1 MNTQKIY
8 AIALA
13 LVLSVPAA
21 AQAEESPESRKANA
35 EMKQM
40 LGTVPSFLRVVPD
53 GITGPFWELLK
64 GVQLNPNTALD
75 GRQKELIGVAVA
87 AQVPCAYCVYF
98 HTEAAKLN
106 GGTAAQVQEA
116 IVIAGVARHW
126 STVAAGQGKAVAPKG
141 KAPAGLEATYKD
153 IEATFGSVPGFLR
166 LYPAAGLPGAWG
178 MLKRSLLSN
187 EGISTKER
195 ALIALAVSSQVPSAQ
210 CVEDYTK
217 MAKENGATDA
227 QIQEAVA
234 MAAVTRAASTI
245 LNGSQIDLAS
255 FKKETDGIIA
265 HVKRQSAQSAAR
277 R

>member
-1 MNTQKIY
+1 MSIHKFSP
-8 AIALA
+8 AAFALA
-13 LVLSVPAA
+13 LVIPAVVQ
-21 AQAEESPESRKANA
+21 AQESPEAKAAHA

-40 LGTVPSFLRVVPD
+40 LGTVPSFLKAVPD
-53 GITGPFWELLK
+53 GVTGPFWELLK
-64 GVQLNPNTALD
+64 GVQLNPNTTLD
-75 GRQKELIGVAVA
+75 GRQKELIGTAVA

-106 GGTAAQVQEA
+106 GASPVQVQEA
-116 IVIAGVARHW
+116 IATAAVARHW

-153 IEATFGSVPGFLR
+153 IEATFGSVPDFLR
-166 LYPAAGLPGAWG
+166 LYPPSGLPGAWS
-178 MLKRSLLSN
+178 MMKRSLLGS

-217 MAKENGATDA
+217 MAKQNGATDA

-245 LNGSQIDLAS
+245 LNGSQIDLAA

-265 HVKRQSAQSAAR
+265 HVKRQSAKTAAR
-277 R
+277 K